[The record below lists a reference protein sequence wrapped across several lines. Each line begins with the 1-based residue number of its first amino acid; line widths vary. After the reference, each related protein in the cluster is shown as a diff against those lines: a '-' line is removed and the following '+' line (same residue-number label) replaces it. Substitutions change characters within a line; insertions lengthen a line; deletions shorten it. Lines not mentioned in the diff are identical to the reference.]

1 MSASRTYR
9 VGILVLVFGL
19 GLGACGGGP
28 NAEVEA
34 FCDDYIE
41 VNSLINTGPDENDPG
56 PWVEGITSG
65 LEGLKSDAPAEI
77 SAAVNG
83 MADALLEP
91 VAALDEEGFFA
102 ATESESFAEDSA
114 VVDEYIAG
122 ECGFSTVEVSAID
135 YAYDA
140 DLDALD
146 EGVTAFDFANDG
158 TELHEMALLRVND
171 DTTETVEELLAMPQ
185 EEAETKA
192 SFVGVAFAAPGEGS
206 NMYADLEPGQYFIVC
221 FIPTGTTSFEDIET
235 AEGPPHFTQG
245 MVQEFTVG
253 N

>member
-1 MSASRTYR
+1 VSSSRTYR
-9 VGILVLVFGL
+9 VGILVLVVGL
-19 GLGACGGGP
+19 GLGACNGGP
-28 NAEVEA
+28 SAEVET

-41 VNSLINTGPDENDPG
+41 VNALVNTGPDEDDPG
-56 PWVEGITSG
+56 PWVEAITAG
-65 LEGLKSDAPAEI
+65 LEGLKSDAPTEI

-91 VAALDEEGFFA
+91 VANLDEEGFFA
-102 ATESESFAEDSA
+102 VTESESFAEDSA
-114 VVDEYIAG
+114 VVDEYIG
-122 ECGFSTVEVSAID
+122 DECGFAAVAVSAID

-140 DLDALD
+140 DLDSLD
-146 EGVTAFDFANDG
+146 EGITAFDFANNG
-158 TELHEMALLRVND
+158 TELHEMALLRIND
-171 DTTETVEELLAMPQ
+171 ETTETVEELLAMPQ

-245 MVQEFTVG
+245 MVQEFTVAG
-253 N
+253 